1 MRTAWID
8 ATLSA
13 LLGFVAALLA
23 VAARLRGRLRSTQ
36 DACTLRP
43 SFGGWAVLPELPD
56 GSSSRLL
63 VDDGIDDATRIEL
76 AKAWQELA
84 LSAHRALAASTH
96 RALDLVTLCAP
107 PELVVAAHE
116 GALVEVRRAKLCFSV
131 ARAIGGSIAPP
142 GQDGAPRRALPGL
155 RPVALA
161 MLATEVVLEVA
172 LTRGLAARID
182 AKLARRTTDRAIRA
196 VLEEI
201 ASGEGRHVR
210 HAWAIIEWCLS
221 EGGAPVEHALRAL
234 VGRLPSL
241 VPIVGDRSQEASD
254 GGWERWGIAGSALEG
269 QEHARVVE
277 AIERKL
283 TALAGTDAAS
293 ERLMAT

>member
-13 LLGFVAALLA
+13 LLGFLAALLA
-23 VAARLRGRLRSTQ
+23 VAARVRVRVRSTQ
-36 DACTLRP
+36 DAHPTRP
-43 SFGGWAVLPELPD
+43 SFGGWAVAELPD

-63 VDDGIDDATRIEL
+63 ADDGIDDATRIEL
-76 AKAWQELA
+76 AKAWQGVA

-96 RALDLVTLCAP
+96 RALDLVTLRAP
-107 PELVVAAHE
+107 PDLVVAAHE
-116 GALVEVRRAKLCFSV
+116 DAIVEVRRAKLCFSV
-131 ARAIGGSIAPP
+131 ARAIGGSIAPR
-142 GQDGAPRRALPGL
+142 GEDGAPRRALPGL

-196 VLEEI
+196 ALEEI
-201 ASGEGRHVR
+201 ASGEGHHVS
-210 HAWAIIEWCLS
+210 HAWAIVEWCIS

-234 VGRLPSL
+234 VGRLPSIA
-241 VPIVGDRSQEASD
+241 PERSQEASD
-254 GGWERWGIAGSALEG
+254 GGWERWGIAGAALER
-269 QEHARVVE
+269 QEHARVIE
-277 AIERKL
+277 ANERKL
-283 TALAGTDAAS
+283 TALAGTAAAG
-293 ERLMAT
+293 ERLLAA